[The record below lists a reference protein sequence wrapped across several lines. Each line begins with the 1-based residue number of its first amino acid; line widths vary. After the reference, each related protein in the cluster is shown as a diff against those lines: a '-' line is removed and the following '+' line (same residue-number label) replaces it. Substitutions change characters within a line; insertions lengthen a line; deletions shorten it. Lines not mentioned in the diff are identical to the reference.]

1 MTLRLES
8 FYNMSYGHTIKR
20 AIPKKQA
27 PNPSSGEYPL
37 KAAIYV
43 RVSTA
48 DQQTCVGI
56 ALFLLIA
63 WARTSHSIVPKGKR
77 AEENVK

>member
-27 PNPSSGEYPL
+27 PNPFSGEHSL

-48 DQQTCVGI
+48 NQHVESQLYDRHYGERPDEDIWKYQ
-56 ALFLLIA
+56 
-63 WARTSHSIVPKGKR
+63 
-77 AEENVK
+77 